1 MREAR
6 VANVRAAIIGPYTR
20 AKLSHK
26 FTYFNVFPDKRIV
39 DEDSY
44 HPCHRQKVLSSLE
57 GIHELLARA
66 NITFEEDRLTA
77 PLTRSQ

>member
-6 VANVRAAIIGPYTR
+6 VANVRAAIIGLYTR

-26 FTYFNVFPDKRIV
+26 FTYFSVLPDKRIV

-44 HPCHRQKVLSSLE
+44 HPCHRQKALSSLK

-66 NITFEEDRLTA
+66 NVTFEEDRLTA

>member
-26 FTYFNVFPDKRIV
+26 FTYFSVLPDGK
-39 DEDSY
+39 
-44 HPCHRQKVLSSLE
+44 
-57 GIHELLARA
+57 
-66 NITFEEDRLTA
+66 LTYIYVCA
-77 PLTRSQ
+77 